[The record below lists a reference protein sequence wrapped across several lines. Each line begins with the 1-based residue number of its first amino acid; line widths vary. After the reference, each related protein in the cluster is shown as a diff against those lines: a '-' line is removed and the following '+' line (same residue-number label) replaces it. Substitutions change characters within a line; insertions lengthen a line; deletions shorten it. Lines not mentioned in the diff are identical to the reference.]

1 MEEAKIERIFLDAQD
16 LMLEVKFKKIGV
28 KRITL
33 DEIKRLAETL
43 TSYDEDVEDITEMV
57 RKMRERDYAFDY

>member
-16 LMLEVKFKKIGV
+16 LMLEVKFKKLGM

-33 DEIKRLAETL
+33 DEIKRLAEAL
-43 TSYDEDVEDITEMV
+43 TSYDEDVEDITEII
-57 RKMRERDYAFDY
+57 RKMREKDYDY

>member
-1 MEEAKIERIFLDAQD
+1 MMEEAKIERIFLDAQD
-16 LMLEVKFKKIGV
+16 LMLEVKFKKLGM

-33 DEIKRLAETL
+33 DEIKRLAEML

-57 RKMRERDYAFDY
+57 RKMREKDYDY

>member
-16 LMLEVKFKKIGV
+16 LMLEVKFKKLGM

-33 DEIKRLAETL
+33 DEIKRLAEAL
-43 TSYDEDVEDITEMV
+43 TSYDEDTEDITEII
-57 RKMRERDYAFDY
+57 RKMREKDYDY

>member
-1 MEEAKIERIFLDAQD
+1 MEEAKIGRIFLDVQD
-16 LMLEVKFKKIGV
+16 LMLEVKFKKLGM

-43 TSYDEDVEDITEMV
+43 TSYDEDVEDITEII
-57 RKMRERDYAFDY
+57 RKIREKDYDY